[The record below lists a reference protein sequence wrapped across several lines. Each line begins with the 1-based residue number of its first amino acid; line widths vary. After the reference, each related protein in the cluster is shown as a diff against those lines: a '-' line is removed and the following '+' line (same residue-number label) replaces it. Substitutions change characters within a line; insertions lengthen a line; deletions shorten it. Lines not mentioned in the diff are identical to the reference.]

1 MAYVRQKANQ
11 LLIVHGERDPETRK
25 VTQHVL
31 FTLYSKAEALEAI
44 GKTAA
49 KRDWQFQRLLQ
60 SQYPDI
66 SFDWDKINKQ
76 IREKMGNLPDL
87 WEYGNSRL
95 RKGFRRGVV
104 EFVRHLLL
112 ADPQMLTSSREL
124 IQEHTHELEYARE
137 LIDFRLKVLDT
148 KPSEFD
154 SDTPFYWRYMLQGR
168 YLSGDEEECIE
179 EMWHKGE
186 TEKAHTLFHLMTE
199 CFDDYAEG
207 HNYLGLMALEEE
219 DLEEALDCFR
229 QTMRLG
235 EKLFPK
241 RLAKKHYWRDIK
253 TRPFMRGVFNSTTAL
268 IRMDRFAEALEL
280 AQILEDRCGNR
291 GMAQHYR
298 AKIYIN
304 LGRWQAALDCAVEGE
319 GGGEGFL
326 AAVAA
331 GKLGQKEDSLVYC
344 LQAALNRPRTARM
357 LANQKV
363 SHPEGTYECEEHN
376 LAVALNKD
384 LGCYVDDHR
393 PGSGTVFEKILRY
406 DRVLELLEEVE
417 TLVKNRHQGDATAR
431 RRIHARLEQMR
442 TRNFAR
448 VEVMEL
454 RATEGWPME

>member
-11 LLIVHGERDPETRK
+11 LLIVHGERDPDTRK
-25 VTQHVL
+25 VSQHVL

-60 SQYPDI
+60 NQYPDI
-66 SFDWDKINKQ
+66 RFDWGRINKQ
-76 IREKMGNLPDL
+76 IGEKMGNLPDL

-95 RKGFRRGVV
+95 RRGFRKGVV
-104 EFVRHLLL
+104 DFVRHLLL

-148 KPSEFD
+148 EPSEFD

-179 EMWHKGE
+179 EMWRKGE
-186 TEKAHTLFHLMTE
+186 TEKAHTLFRLMTE

-229 QTMRLG
+229 QTMQLG

-253 TRPFMRGVFNSTTAL
+253 TRPFMRGLFNSTTTL

-280 AQILEDRCGNR
+280 AAVIEDQCGDR

-304 LGRWQAALDCAVEGE
+304 QGKWQAALDCAIEGE

-326 AAVAA
+326 AAIAA
-331 GKLGQKEDSLVYC
+331 HELGQNEDALVYC
-344 LQAALNRPRTARM
+344 LQAALNRPRTVKM

-363 SHPEGTYECEEHN
+363 GHPEGNHECEEHN
-376 LAVALNKD
+376 LAVALDKD
-384 LGCYVDDHR
+384 LGCYLDDHR
-393 PGSGTVFEKILRY
+393 PGSRTVFEKILRY

-417 TLVKNRHQGDATAR
+417 TLVENRHEGDATAR
-431 RRIHARLEQMR
+431 RRTHARLEQMR

-454 RATEGWPME
+454 RAAEG